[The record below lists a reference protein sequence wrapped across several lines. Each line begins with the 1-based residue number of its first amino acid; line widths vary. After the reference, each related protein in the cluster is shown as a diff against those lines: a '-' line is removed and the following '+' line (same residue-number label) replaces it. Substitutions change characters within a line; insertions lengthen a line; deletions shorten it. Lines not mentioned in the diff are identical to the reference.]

1 MNAQHHLRT
10 KLKRTAKATGLVGLF
25 ALSLSSLSG
34 CESTTRADTQQT
46 QDAAPIANAK
56 APTQDDGVFTN
67 PLFPNGADPWLEYW
81 DGNYYLTTTTWT
93 SELVMR
99 KSPTLAGLA
108 DATPVNVWSATDP
121 ARCCN
126 FWAFEFHRVK
136 GPEGYRWYMMYTA
149 GTDGTLDNQH
159 LNVLESAGDDPMGP
173 YEYKGALMPDVW
185 NIDGNYLSY
194 KDKLYVIYSQW
205 QGDQQLNI
213 IAEMENPWTLKKNS
227 PHTVITRPE
236 LDWEISGRKV
246 TEGAEILQHNGRT
259 FMTYSASF
267 CNTPDYKL
275 GMLELVGDDPLDAN
289 SWKKFEQPVFERT
302 TEVFGPGHNGF
313 FTSPDGSEDWLV
325 YHGNDSVEHGCSATR
340 SLRAQKFTWNDDGTP
355 NFAKPVTPGV
365 EVAPPSGEYGPLVT
379 RVQGQRYNLVNATS
393 GLCLDIAA
401 DPQDARAVQRQCA
414 ATNGQWVIDA
424 TTDGFVRL
432 ANREDSKFLELANC
446 SDADNAKTQS
456 AAWRNN
462 FCQQWKVS
470 PSTDGNVT
478 ITNRYTEKS
487 LAVAGCSG
495 AQNQAVLQQ
504 GKDTA
509 CGDWQLQPVG
519 SVAVM
524 SQQSGKALS
533 VAGTVKAGT
542 NVEQQA
548 FTHSDAQQ
556 WFFAPTD
563 TGYVALKQDLESG
576 YCAAVANNALV
587 PGANVEMAACDSKTA
602 QWRIAPVDGGG
613 VMLINRYT
621 KQALGLSD
629 CGLADKT
636 NFAQQPDL
644 GNKCQIF
651 HLREPN
657 QSLNMFDSYQATTLL
672 VAFIWF
678 AANQ

>member
-1 MNAQHHLRT
+1 MNVQHQLRT
-10 KLKRTAKATGLVGLF
+10 KLKRTAKATGLLGLF

-34 CESTTRADTQQT
+34 CESTTSADTQKT
-46 QDAAPIANAK
+46 ADKAPITSAK

-136 GPEGYRWYMMYTA
+136 GPDGYRWYMMYTA

-159 LNVLESAGDDPMGP
+159 LNVLESAGDNPMGP

-213 IAEMENPWTLKKNS
+213 IAEMENPWTLKKGT

-289 SWKKFEQPVFERT
+289 SWKKFDQPVFERT

-340 SLRAQKFTWNDDGTP
+340 SLRAQKFTWHDDGTP

-462 FCQQWKVS
+462 FCQQWKVA

-478 ITNRYTEKS
+478 ITNRYTEKP
-487 LAVAGCSG
+487 LAVAGCSA

-563 TGYVALKQDLESG
+563 TGYVALKQDLESD

-587 PGANVEMAACDSKTA
+587 PGANVEMASCETKTA
-602 QWRIAPVDGGG
+602 QWRIAPVAGGG

-657 QSLNMFDSYQATTLL
+657 
-672 VAFIWF
+672 
-678 AANQ
+678 

>member
-1 MNAQHHLRT
+1 MQ
-10 KLKRTAKATGLVGLF
+10 KAGLASLF
-25 ALSLSSLSG
+25 ALSFGALTG
-34 CESTTRADTQQT
+34 CQTTAEDNTAKADV
-46 QDAAPIANAK
+46 AAAAK
-56 APTQDDGVFTN
+56 APIQDNGIFTN

-108 DATPVNVWSATDP
+108 DATPVNVWSDSNP
-121 ARCCN
+121 ERCCN
-126 FWAFEFHRVK
+126 FWAFEFHRLK
-136 GPEGYRWYMMYTA
+136 GPNGYRWYMMYTA

-173 YEYKGALMPDVW
+173 YEYKGALMPNVW
-185 NIDGNYLSY
+185 NIDGNYLTY

-213 IAEMENPWTLKKNS
+213 IAEMENPWTLKENS

-275 GMLELVGDDPLDAN
+275 GMLELVGDDPLKAS
-289 SWKKFEQPVFERT
+289 SWKKYDKPVFERT
-302 TEVFGPGHNGF
+302 EEVLGPGHNGF
-313 FTSPDGSEDWLV
+313 FTSPDGTEDWLV

-340 SLRAQKFTWNDDGTP
+340 SLRAQKFTWNDDG
-355 NFAKPVTPGV
+355 KPSFGKPLTPGV

-379 RVQGQRYNLVNATS
+379 RVQGQRYQLVNATS

-414 ATNGQWVIDA
+414 STNGQWVIDA

-432 ANREDSKFLELANC
+432 ANREDSKFLELESCN
-446 SDADNAKTQS
+446 DADNAKVQS

-462 FCQQWKVS
+462 FCQQWKVA
-470 PSTDGNVT
+470 PSTDGNVS
-478 ITNRYTEKS
+478 ITNRYTGKP
-487 LAVAGCSG
+487 LAVAGCSA

-504 GKDTA
+504 SDATA
-509 CGDWQLQPVG
+509 CGDWQLRPMG
-519 SVAVM
+519 SVVVL

-533 VAGTVKAGT
+533 VAGTDKVGT

-548 FTHSDAQQ
+548 YTHKDAQQ
-556 WFFAPTD
+556 WFFTPTD
-563 TGYVALKQDLESG
+563 TGYVSLKQSADSEF
-576 YCAAVANNALV
+576 CAAVADNALV
-587 PGANVEMAACDSKTA
+587 PGANVEMASCTAKTA
-602 QWRIAPVDGGG
+602 QWRIAPVEGGG

-621 KQALGLSD
+621 KQALGLSN
-629 CGLADKT
+629 CGLAENT

-644 GNKCQIF
+644 GNKCQVF

-657 QSLNMFDSYQATTLL
+657 
-672 VAFIWF
+672 
-678 AANQ
+678 